1 MNRFMDSLG
10 AAHFA
15 MSDGLS
21 RTQAGIL
28 DMFGFG
34 PNERAFQIISS
45 GPHCRLRRYD
55 GPDAA
60 MPLLIVAAPI
70 KRPYIWDLTPAVS
83 AVGYCLDH
91 GLRVY
96 LLEWMPA
103 ADGDGRAG
111 LDEYAGEAIT
121 ACVKA
126 VSADA
131 RQARPFLMGHSLGGT
146 LAAISCA
153 LEPQM
158 ARGLVLLG
166 APLCFER
173 ASSRFR
179 DALVSM
185 VPSTLAETGMVP
197 GSLLSRASVAAS
209 LETFLWSRWVDGLL
223 SLADP
228 SAMDTHARIERWAL
242 DEVALPAKLVSQ
254 IAQWLYSENRFYR
267 GTLSVRG
274 RTVGPSDL
282 RTPTLAVVNTADEIG
297 PLASVLPFFGKMP
310 IPDTQA
316 IECPA
321 EVGVAMQH
329 LAVLAGRQAFARV
342 WPQIIS
348 WLQAHS
354 EAATKEPA
362 ADQALPQTA
371 SSLRYRD

>member
-1 MNRFMDSLG
+1 MKTFMDSLG

-21 RTQAGIL
+21 RTQASVL

-34 PNERAFQIISS
+34 PSERAFQIISS

-60 MPLLIVAAPI
+60 MSLLIVAAPI

-83 AVGYCLDH
+83 AVGYCIDH

-103 ADGDGRAG
+103 ADADGRAG

-121 ACVKA
+121 ACVAA

-131 RQARPFLMGHSLGGT
+131 RRARPFLMGHSLGGT

-197 GSLLSRASVAAS
+197 GSLLSRASAAAS

-254 IAQWLYSENRFYR
+254 IVQRLYCENRFYR
-267 GTLSVRG
+267 GTLSVHG
-274 RTVGPSDL
+274 RTVGPSDM

-297 PLASVLPFFGKMP
+297 PLASVLPFFEKMP
-310 IPDTQA
+310 IPDTRI
-316 IECPA
+316 IEYPG

-329 LAVLAGRQAFARV
+329 LAALAGRQAFARV

-348 WLQAHS
+348 WIQAHNGP
-354 EAATKEPA
+354 ATEEPA
-362 ADQALPQTA
+362 ADRTYA
-371 SSLRYRD
+371 SATGS